1 MMTTTTAARIEKK
14 TVSADVEKTGK
25 LKFHS
30 FVWIFTISSV
40 IGVVVETVFCLIFKG
55 YLESRQGVI
64 YGPFNQIYGFGAI
77 LLAFILLHVRK
88 KGIVAVFGVSALIG
102 GAFETVCSLVQ
113 EYIFDTVSWDY
124 SWMPSPISLCGG
136 RTNLLYMLFFGV
148 LGVVYLYLL
157 FPPLTKLSD
166 RIYKG
171 RGVAVTWLV
180 AIFMSVNL
188 LLSATVVA
196 RWSQRVEGVPPAT
209 VVDEMVDRY
218 YPDNV
223 LQVIYPSMIFS
234 KAA

>member
-1 MMTTTTAARIEKK
+1 MMSTAVHTERIEKK
-14 TVSADVEKTGK
+14 AANREVESNS
-25 LKFHS
+25 LKFHR

-88 KGIVAVFGVSALIG
+88 KGVVAVFVVSALIG
-102 GAFETVCSLVQ
+102 GAFEIMCSLVQ
-113 EYIFDTVSWDY
+113 ENIFDTVSWDY

-136 RTNLLYMLFFGV
+136 RTNLLYMIFFGV
-148 LGVVYLYLL
+148 LGVMYLYLL

-171 RGVAVTWLV
+171 RGVAVTWMV

-196 RWSQRVEGVPPAT
+196 RWSQRMEGVPPTT
-209 VVDEMVDRY
+209 VVEEMVDRY